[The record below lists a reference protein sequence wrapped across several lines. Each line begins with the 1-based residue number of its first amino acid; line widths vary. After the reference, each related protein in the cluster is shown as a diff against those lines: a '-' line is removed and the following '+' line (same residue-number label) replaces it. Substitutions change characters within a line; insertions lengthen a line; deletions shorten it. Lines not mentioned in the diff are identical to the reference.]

1 MLGGHVVAVSSA
13 VVLGLST
20 CAVVPPTVPPTVPA
34 PPAGSPPA
42 APAGVPAPASPTPS
56 VGAPSPNPGE
66 PVKQLPRGGERIF
79 PAHRLFGYSGSPGAP
94 SQGRLGIGDLDDR
107 MREIEQRAK
116 PFLGGRTL
124 LPVMELIATTVHA
137 VPGPEGQYRT
147 HVKAAVIRE
156 WLAVARRPRA
166 LLLLNVQPGTADF
179 LDEVRYF
186 ERSLREPDVG
196 LALDPEWAVEKGQVP
211 GRVFGSTSAAE
222 LNGVGQ
228 FVADLVA
235 AHGLPE
241 KVIVYHQLRPEIVLS
256 ERRLGEFPGVV
267 WVKSV
272 DGIGPP
278 GAKVATY
285 QRVNRGTPSFVRPG
299 FKLFFVEDVQ
309 TGGRLMTPREV
320 LALKPRPEYILF
332 E

>member
-1 MLGGHVVAVSSA
+1 MSSA
-13 VVLGLST
+13 VVLGLSA
-20 CAVVPPTVPPTVPA
+20 CAVVPPTVPA
-34 PPAGSPPA
+34 PPAGSPRGARRGSRPRVAHALGRRPQPQPGGAGEAVA
-42 APAGVPAPASPTPS
+42 AW
-56 VGAPSPNPGE
+56 
-66 PVKQLPRGGERIF
+66 GERIF

-186 ERSLREPDVG
+186 ERWLREPDVG

-228 FVADLVA
+228 FVADFVA

-256 ERRLGEFPGVV
+256 ERRLGSSPGWCGSSRWTV
-267 WVKSV
+267 S
-272 DGIGPP
+272 GHP
-278 GAKVATY
+278 
-285 QRVNRGTPSFVRPG
+285 
-299 FKLFFVEDVQ
+299 E
-309 TGGRLMTPREV
+309 PRWRRTSE
-320 LALKPRPEYILF
+320 
-332 E
+332 